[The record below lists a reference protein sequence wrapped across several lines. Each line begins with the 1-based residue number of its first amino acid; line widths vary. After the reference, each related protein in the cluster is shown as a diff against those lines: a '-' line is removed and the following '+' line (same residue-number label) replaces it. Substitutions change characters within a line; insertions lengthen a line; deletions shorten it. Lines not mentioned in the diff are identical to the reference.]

1 MEAATPS
8 TPADRGRSAA
18 AQGSFT
24 LVAGAEG
31 QLAAHGALT
40 FATARRAHE
49 EGLRSL
55 SGPATRALEID
66 FGGITASDSAGL
78 AVLLDWLGAARG
90 AGRSLCYRRLPAGLV
105 ALARISEVEE
115 LLERGV

>member
-1 MEAATPS
+1 MEAGAS
-8 TPADRGRSAA
+8 SASADRAGSD
-18 AQGSFT
+18 GSFR
-24 LVAGAEG
+24 LGAGAEG
-31 QLAAHGALT
+31 QLAALGALT
-40 FATARRAHE
+40 FVTARRAHE

-55 SGPATRALEID
+55 SGPATRGLEID

-78 AVLLDWLGAARG
+78 AVLLDWLGAAKR
-90 AGRSLCYRRLPAGLV
+90 AGRSLRYRRLPAGLV